1 MPDAAPLP
9 VPTIDHV
16 VVNVRDRID
25 EAAETYRR
33 LGFTL
38 TPRGYHSLGSMNH
51 LAIFGTDYLE
61 LIAARPGDTG
71 RPEIMAS
78 PEGLNGL
85 VFASE
90 DAAATH
96 AALSAAGVPIQPPNQ
111 FTRPVD
117 LPDGAKDATFRTAH
131 LAPRASGLGR
141 LYFCQHLTRD
151 LVWRDE
157 WRHHGNGAIGVA
169 RAVIAAA
176 DPQALGGLFATMF
189 GAASVR
195 ATEGGCTLATGL
207 ARFDVLTPDA
217 VAAQF
222 GDAVIDGGGRSEY
235 MVALTLRTLSL
246 EIAASAVAGVA
257 GVRHGAGRVL
267 VPAASAFGSALE
279 FVL

>member
-1 MPDAAPLP
+1 MTDPLPIP

-25 EAAETYRR
+25 EAAATYRQ

-51 LAIFGTDYLE
+51 LAMFGTDYLE
-61 LIAARPGDTG
+61 LIAAPAGDTA
-71 RPEIMAS
+71 RPEIMAA

-90 DAAATH
+90 DAAATY
-96 AALSAAGVPIQPPNQ
+96 AALAAAGVPVHPAMQ
-111 FTRPVD
+111 FTRPVA
-117 LPDGAKDATFRTAH
+117 LPDGAQDATFRTVH
-131 LAPRASGLGR
+131 LAPRGTGLGR

-157 WRHHGNGAIGVA
+157 WRHHANGALGVV
-169 RAVIAAA
+169 RAVIAAN
-176 DPQALGGLFATMF
+176 DPQDLGALFARMF

-195 ATEGGCTLATGL
+195 SIEGGCTLAAGL

-217 VAAQF
+217 VLAQL
-222 GDAVIDGGGRSEY
+222 GDAAPDGGGRAEY
-235 MVALTLRTLSL
+235 MAALTLRTLSL
-246 EIAASAVAGVA
+246 ETAASALSGVA
-257 GVRHGAGRVL
+257 GLRREAGRAL
-267 VPAASAFGSALE
+267 VPAEAAFGVALE
-279 FVL
+279 FIG

>member
-1 MPDAAPLP
+1 MAETARVP

-25 EAAETYRR
+25 EGADGYRR

-51 LAIFGTDYLE
+51 LAMFGTDYLE

-71 RPEIMAS
+71 RPEIMAA

-90 DAAATH
+90 DAAATY
-96 AALSAAGVPIQPPNQ
+96 AALTAQGVAAAAPLQ

-117 LPDGAKDATFRTAH
+117 LPEGAQNATFRTVH
-131 LAPRASGLGR
+131 LAARETGLGR

-157 WRHHGNGAIGVA
+157 WRHHANGTLGVA
-169 RAVIAAA
+169 RTVIAAR
-176 DPQALGGLFATMF
+176 DPAALGDLFARAF

-195 ATEGGCTLATGL
+195 PMDGGRTLAAGL
-207 ARFDVLTPDA
+207 ARIDVLTPDA
-217 VAAQF
+217 VAARF
-222 GDAVIDGGGRSEY
+222 GEAAPDGGLRSEY
-235 MVALTLRTLSL
+235 MAALTLRTLSL
-246 EIAASAVAGVA
+246 EQAAAALAGIA
-257 GVRHGAGRVL
+257 GVRTEADRVV
-267 VPAASAFGSALE
+267 VPAGAAFGAALE
-279 FVL
+279 FVA

>member
-1 MPDAAPLP
+1 MTLP

-25 EAAETYRR
+25 DGAAAYRR

-51 LAIFGTDYLE
+51 LAMFGTDYLE
-61 LIAARPGDTG
+61 LIAAPAGDTA
-71 RPEIMAS
+71 RPEIMAA

-96 AALSAAGVPIQPPNQ
+96 AALASAGVAVRPPMQ
-111 FTRPVD
+111 FTRPVA
-117 LPDGAKDATFRTAH
+117 LPDGAQDATFRTVH
-131 LAPRASGLGR
+131 LEARPTGLGR

-157 WRHHGNGAIGVA
+157 WRHHANGALGVA
-169 RAVIAAA
+169 RAVIAAT
-176 DPQALGGLFATMF
+176 DPDGLGKLFATMF
-189 GAASVR
+189 GATAVR
-195 ATEGGCTLATGL
+195 AVDGGCTLAAGL

-217 VAAQF
+217 VAAQL
-222 GDAVIDGGGRSEY
+222 GDAAPDGGGRSEY
-235 MVALTLRTLSL
+235 MAALTLRTLSL
-246 EIAASAVAGVA
+246 EMAAAATGFPAVS
-257 GVRHGAGRVL
+257 GRVV
-267 VPAASAFGSALE
+267 VPPTAAFGTAIE
-279 FVL
+279 FV

>member
-1 MPDAAPLP
+1 MTLL

-25 EAAETYRR
+25 AGAAAYQR

-51 LAIFGTDYLE
+51 LAMFGTDYLE
-61 LIAARPGDTG
+61 LIAAPAGDTG
-71 RPEIMAS
+71 RPEIMAA

-85 VFASE
+85 VFATE

-96 AALSAAGVPIQPPNQ
+96 ATLATAGVAADPARQ
-111 FTRPVD
+111 FTRPVA
-117 LPDGAKDATFRTAH
+117 LPDGAQDAIFRTVH
-131 LAPRASGLGR
+131 LAARPTGLGR
-141 LYFCQHLTRD
+141 LYFCEHLTRG

-157 WRHHGNGAIGVA
+157 WRHHANGALGVV

-176 DPQALGGLFATMF
+176 DPRDLGALFARMF
-189 GAASVR
+189 GAAAVR
-195 ATEGGCTLATGL
+195 ATDGGCTLAAGL

-222 GDAVIDGGGRSEY
+222 GDAAPDGGGRSEY
-235 MVALTLRTLSL
+235 TAALTLRTLSL
-246 EIAASAVAGVA
+246 EMAAAATGFSAVSGRVVAPASA
-257 GVRHGAGRVL
+257 
-267 VPAASAFGSALE
+267 AFGTALE
-279 FVL
+279 FVA